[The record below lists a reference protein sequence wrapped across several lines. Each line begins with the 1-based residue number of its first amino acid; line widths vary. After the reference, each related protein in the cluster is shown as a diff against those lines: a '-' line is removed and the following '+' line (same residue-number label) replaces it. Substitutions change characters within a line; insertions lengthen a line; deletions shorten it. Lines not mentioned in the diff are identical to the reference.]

1 VYSRHPQAVAVKFE
15 TVLEAEAFPEG
26 AYTPQAIH
34 GHRASLGTMTWLV
47 SWKGFHPNDNTW
59 EPTGNLPLWLLEAYK
74 VKLGPEELTAL
85 EEEEE
90 RVGGQRPTQTVTE
103 TNVYTGVVIG
113 LADAESGALVK
124 VRADWGN
131 VVWELPSDTLCRALD
146 QPRVDLTREDV
157 RHFCVCMLCH
167 RCQPVTGDERVGEQ
181 VGTPMAPEGV
191 VPSTWGGKPYHGD
204 LDSWMPTEEIFR
216 KDCFRH
222 VLHFIYGM
230 DPPTLM
236 WHRAPS
242 LTQGGG
248 RAARP
253 GDQRRHHA
261 RG

>member
-1 VYSRHPQAVAVKFE
+1 MYSRHPQAVAVKFE

-113 LADAESGALVK
+113 LADAESGRWSRSGQTGATWSGSCRVT
-124 VRADWGN
+124 RSAGRWINRG
-131 VVWELPSDTLCRALD
+131 WILP
-146 QPRVDLTREDV
+146 TRTCAIF
-157 RHFCVCMLCH
+157 FCL
-167 RCQPVTGDERVGEQ
+167 
-181 VGTPMAPEGV
+181 
-191 VPSTWGGKPYHGD
+191 
-204 LDSWMPTEEIFR
+204 
-216 KDCFRH
+216 
-222 VLHFIYGM
+222 
-230 DPPTLM
+230 
-236 WHRAPS
+236 
-242 LTQGGG
+242 
-248 RAARP
+248 
-253 GDQRRHHA
+253 
-261 RG
+261 